1 MDKSKNFQSAN
12 LKALIKS
19 KYNIMRIFSFLD
31 KRRKLKIIIYNNNYQ
46 KLFGINIDDY
56 INMSG
61 KYFEGEKN
69 GKGRE
74 YWLIRKVLLFEGEY
88 LKSKRHGKGEEY
100 TSFFNSACIGEY
112 FNGKRHGKGIEYIN
126 GISIYNFYGEYFDGY
141 KVEGKGYDW
150 DNHLIIELNK
160 NGKGKEYYSNGT
172 LKFEGE
178 YLHGKKLKGKG
189 YDINGNLLC
198 EIKNG
203 NGNIKEY
210 NEKGLLMFEGRYL
223 NGNRYSGK
231 EIIYYS
237 RGNIKYKGNYI
248 NGRRI
253 GKEYNSNGILK
264 FEGIFSENNKYISG
278 KRFNER
284 GDLVFEGEYLNG

>member
-1 MDKSKNFQSAN
+1 MN
-12 LKALIKS
+12 
-19 KYNIMRIFSFLD
+19 
-31 KRRKLKIIIYNNNYQ
+31 
-46 KLFGINIDDY
+46 
-56 INMSG
+56 
-61 KYFEGEKN
+61 
-69 GKGRE
+69 
-74 YWLIRKVLLFEGEY
+74 
-88 LKSKRHGKGEEY
+88 
-100 TSFFNSACIGEY
+100 
-112 FNGKRHGKGIEYIN
+112 
-126 GISIYNFYGEYFDGY
+126 
-141 KVEGKGYDW
+141 
-150 DNHLIIELNK
+150 
-160 NGKGKEYYSNGT
+160 
-172 LKFEGE
+172 
-178 YLHGKKLKGKG
+178 GKG

-223 NGNRYSGK
+223 NCNRYSGK